1 MNDITKKYRIPDKD
15 TEQAMSE
22 TSQELSKLAGKG
34 FEILEKETK
43 KSDAGKLTEGKR
55 YIDTTADGTVRL
67 VIKHGND
74 IYIQPL
80 TKLS

>member
-15 TEQAMSE
+15 TEQAMS
-22 TSQELSKLAGKG
+22 AGKG

>member
-43 KSDAGKLTEGKR
+43 KS
-55 YIDTTADGTVRL
+55 Y
-67 VIKHGND
+67 
-74 IYIQPL
+74 
-80 TKLS
+80 

>member
-34 FEILEKETK
+34 FEILDKE
-43 KSDAGKLTEGKR
+43 
-55 YIDTTADGTVRL
+55 I
-67 VIKHGND
+67 
-74 IYIQPL
+74 
-80 TKLS
+80 